1 MGHFQVFTD
10 AELASI
16 RRGGKILAACLQML
30 RGEVHEGITTGELD
44 RIAEKFILDE
54 GGIPAFK
61 GYHTFPATLCTSV
74 NEECVHGIPGKRVL
88 ADGDIVALDCGVIMD
103 GLYTDACISVAVG
116 AVSPDAA
123 KLLKV
128 TEEALERAVSVVHAG
143 AKVGDISGTIQE
155 YVQSHGCS
163 CVDALTGHGLGTT
176 LHQFPDIP
184 NVGRKGTGPVLPVG
198 ALIAVEPIVA
208 LGKGRIHQ
216 EDDGWTIRTSD
227 RSLAAH
233 FEHTLLV
240 TEGGCEVIA

>member
-10 AELASI
+10 AELDSI
-16 RRGGKILAACLQML
+16 RRGGKILSACLKML
-30 RGEVHEGITTGELD
+30 RGEVREGITTGELD

-54 GGIPAFK
+54 GGLPAFK

-88 ADGDIVALDCGVIMD
+88 EDGDIVALDCGVLMD
-103 GLYTDACISVAVG
+103 DLYTDACISVGVG
-116 AVSPDAA
+116 SVSPDAA

-128 TEEALERAVSVVHAG
+128 TEVALERGVSAIHAG
-143 AKVGDISGTIQE
+143 GKVGDISAAIQE
-155 YVQSHGCS
+155 YVESQGCS
-163 CVDALTGHGLGTT
+163 CVDALTGHGLGYD

-198 ALIAVEPIVA
+198 AVIAVEPIVA
-208 LGKGRIHQ
+208 LGKPRIHQ
-216 EDDGWTIRTSD
+216 EDDGWTIRTAD

-240 TEGGCEVIA
+240 TADGCEVIA